1 MLHFID
7 ISVGFHL
14 GKENWPQYQ
23 LVYASTDPWKM
34 QQLEQNAVYS
44 ILPWSFS
51 YFSCARPDQFYS
63 VLAFLIQWCTLTR
76 YHTSADVQWL
86 CTCPRQMIN
95 YKNQLRFHGEMA
107 RLTLVTSLFAMV
119 WENWHGLWPWVGW
132 YSVACSLTAICLR
145 SNFWGFPD
153 WFFCVAEEM
162 PLKCYPKLNGIYFL
176 LLTCTYPN

>member
-14 GKENWPQYQ
+14 GKENWHQYQ
-23 LVYASTDPWKM
+23 LVYANTDPWKM
-34 QQLEQNAVYS
+34 QQLEQNAVYF

-51 YFSCARPDQFYS
+51 YFSWARPDRFYS
-63 VLAFLIQWCTLTR
+63 VLPFLIQWCTLTR
-76 YHTSADVQWL
+76 YSAVADVQWL

-95 YKNQLRFHGEMA
+95 YVSQLRFHGEMA

-119 WENWHGLWPWVGW
+119 QENWHGLWPQVGW
-132 YSVACSLTAICLR
+132 CTVAGALTAICLC

-153 WFFCVAEEM
+153 SFFCVLE
-162 PLKCYPKLNGIYFL
+162 
-176 LLTCTYPN
+176 